1 MIESCDSPLR
11 LCVLVIAAVLAF
23 LPGCDR
29 NDIKITNQGAK
40 TWKQI
45 KISAG
50 GRDFTIKQLDGGTTE
65 SIRFQSQVEGGGEIS
80 GTLEGENYRAEFGYF
95 TPNLSTEEEI
105 MFNDNGS
112 ITINPAGP
120 ENSQ

>member
-1 MIESCDSPLR
+1 MKR
-11 LCVLVIAAVLAF
+11 LLVIAALLALF
-23 LPGCDR
+23 PGCDR

-50 GRDFTIKQLDGGTTE
+50 GRDFTIKQLDGGATE

-80 GTLEGENYRAEFGYF
+80 GTLDGENYRAEFGYF

-105 MFNDNGS
+105 ILADDG
-112 ITINPAGP
+112 TIEILGRP
-120 ENSQ
+120 

>member
-11 LCVLVIAAVLAF
+11 LCVLVIVAFLAL
-23 LPGCDR
+23 LPGCEH

-45 KISAG
+45 EISAG
-50 GRDFTIKQLDGGTTE
+50 GRDFTIKQLDGGATE

-105 MFNDNGS
+105 TLADDGA
-112 ITINPAGP
+112 IEILGRP
-120 ENSQ
+120 

>member
-1 MIESCDSPLR
+1 MKR
-11 LCVLVIAAVLAF
+11 LLVIAAVLAL

-50 GRDFTIKQLDGGTTE
+50 GRDFTIKQLDGGATE

-80 GTLEGENYRAEFGYF
+80 GTLDGENYRAEFGYF
-95 TPNLSTEEEI
+95 TPNLSTREEI
-105 MFNDNGS
+105 MFKDNGS
-112 ITINPAGP
+112 IAINPAVP